1 MSSTILNDR
10 DTNQSMQNQNSNPF
24 LTKESG
30 NGLENS
36 QPKSMD
42 FHRKMMEKK
51 LKAQEQEQEQ
61 EQGQGQGQEGD
72 GYDTPAGQ
80 LECVNKLGL
89 TFLTAASQ
97 VHMSRHPMP
106 S

>member
-30 NGLENS
+30 NGVENS

-61 EQGQGQGQEGD
+61 GQGQEGD
-72 GYDTPAGQ
+72 GYGIPASQCERG
-80 LECVNKLGL
+80 NKLGL

-97 VHMSRHPMP
+97 VHMSHRPMP